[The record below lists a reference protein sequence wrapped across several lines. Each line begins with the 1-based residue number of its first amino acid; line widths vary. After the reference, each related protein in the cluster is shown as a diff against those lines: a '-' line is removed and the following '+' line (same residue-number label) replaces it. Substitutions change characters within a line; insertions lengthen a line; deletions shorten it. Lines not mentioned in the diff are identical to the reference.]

1 MAAKNVGQDV
11 NKTELCAIMGVTP
24 PTVDGWVRNGCP
36 IKQHGARGVAATF
49 NTAAVM
55 KWLQLRAREEAS
67 GETVADE
74 RELKR
79 RKLSAETEKAELE
92 LAVARGEVAPVREF
106 ERAQAMLLAAIRT
119 NMRNVPRRAVLQLL
133 GCTDE
138 TEFTEKLMAEI
149 DLALVTSA
157 EAELDLEED
166 EDEAGADE

>member
-1 MAAKNVGQDV
+1 MGAKNVGQDV
-11 NKTELCAIMGVTP
+11 NKTELCAVMGVAP

-36 IKQHGARGVAATF
+36 IKQKGARGVAATF
-49 NTAAVM
+49 NTADVM

-92 LAVARGEVAPVREF
+92 LAVAKGEVAPIRDF
-106 ERAQAMLLAAIRT
+106 ERAQAVAMTAIRT

-138 TEFTEKLMAEI
+138 TEFTTKLMAEI
-149 DLALVTSA
+149 DLALVTAA
-157 EAELDLEED
+157 ETELDLDEGDEEL
-166 EDEAGADE
+166 ADE